1 MMTQPHIPS
10 VMSDLRQD
18 IVQMPEV
25 IKECSGIRIYGRR
38 IRSILFT
45 TDVSIIA
52 NHDADAILAVYP
64 FTPIPAIIKSIMM
77 VASVPVLAGVGGGL
91 TTGVRSANMSLLSES
106 EGAYAVVVNGPTTV
120 ETIEE
125 INKVIDI
132 PIIYT
137 VVSDKSDIKSRIEA
151 GIDILN
157 VSCGVETPKVV
168 EKIRK
173 EYPDFPIMATGGP
186 TEESIRQVI
195 AMEQMP
201 SPIPPQVM
209 GNCSKEKWKNTVNMQ
224 QTKTVSVLHSVLF

>member
-1 MMTQPHIPS
+1 MTQPHIPS

-18 IVQMPEV
+18 IIQMPEV

-52 NHDADAILAVYP
+52 NHNADAILAVYP
-64 FTPIPAIIKSIMM
+64 FTPVPAIIKSIMM

-173 EYPDFPIMATGGP
+173 DYPDFPIMATGGP

-195 AMEQMP
+195 AAGANAITYTAPSNGELFKGKME
-201 SPIPPQVM
+201 
-209 GNCSKEKWKNTVNMQ
+209 KYRK
-224 QTKTVSVLHSVLF
+224 HAAD

>member
-52 NHDADAILAVYP
+52 NHNADAILAVYP
-64 FTPIPAIIKSIMM
+64 FTPVPAIIKSIMM

-120 ETIEE
+120 ETIDE

-195 AMEQMP
+195 AAGANAITYTAPSNGELFKGKME
-201 SPIPPQVM
+201 
-209 GNCSKEKWKNTVNMQ
+209 KYRK
-224 QTKTVSVLHSVLF
+224 HAAD

>member
-64 FTPIPAIIKSIMM
+64 FTPIPAIIKSIMI

-120 ETIEE
+120 ETIKE

-151 GIDILN
+151 GVDILN

-195 AMEQMP
+195 AAGANAITYTAPSNGELFKGKMEKYRKHALNSQ
-201 SPIPPQVM
+201 
-209 GNCSKEKWKNTVNMQ
+209 SK
-224 QTKTVSVLHSVLF
+224 F

>member
-10 VMSDLRQD
+10 VMSDLRQE

-52 NHDADAILAVYP
+52 NHNADAILAVYP

-157 VSCGVETPKVV
+157 VSCGIETPKVV

-186 TEESIRQVI
+186 TEECIRQVI
-195 AMEQMP
+195 AAGANAITYTAPSNGELFKGKME
-201 SPIPPQVM
+201 
-209 GNCSKEKWKNTVNMQ
+209 KYRK
-224 QTKTVSVLHSVLF
+224 HAAD

>member
-1 MMTQPHIPS
+1 MAQPHIPS

-52 NHDADAILAVYP
+52 NHNADAILAVYP

-91 TTGVRSANMSLLSES
+91 TTGMRSANMSLLSES

-151 GIDILN
+151 GVDILN
-157 VSCGVETPKVV
+157 VSCGIETPKVV

-173 EYPDFPIMATGGP
+173 DYPDFPIMATGGP

-195 AMEQMP
+195 AAGANAITYTAPSNGDLFKGKMEKYRKHA
-201 SPIPPQVM
+201 VD
-209 GNCSKEKWKNTVNMQ
+209 
-224 QTKTVSVLHSVLF
+224 

>member
-18 IVQMPEV
+18 IVQMPKV

-64 FTPIPAIIKSIMM
+64 FTPIPAIIKSIMI

-195 AMEQMP
+195 AAGANAITYTAPSNGELFKGKME
-201 SPIPPQVM
+201 
-209 GNCSKEKWKNTVNMQ
+209 K
-224 QTKTVSVLHSVLF
+224 

>member
-52 NHDADAILAVYP
+52 NHNADAILAVYP

-120 ETIEE
+120 ETIDE

-195 AMEQMP
+195 AAGANAITYTAPSNGELFKGKME
-201 SPIPPQVM
+201 
-209 GNCSKEKWKNTVNMQ
+209 KYRK
-224 QTKTVSVLHSVLF
+224 HAAD

>member
-52 NHDADAILAVYP
+52 NHNADAILAVYP
-64 FTPIPAIIKSIMM
+64 FTPVPAIIKSIMM

-120 ETIEE
+120 ETIKE

-157 VSCGVETPKVV
+157 VSCGIETPKVV

-195 AMEQMP
+195 AAGANAITYTAPSNGELFKGKME
-201 SPIPPQVM
+201 
-209 GNCSKEKWKNTVNMQ
+209 KYRK
-224 QTKTVSVLHSVLF
+224 HAAD

>member
-1 MMTQPHIPS
+1 MITQPHIPS

-151 GIDILN
+151 GVDILN
-157 VSCGVETPKVV
+157 VSCGVETPKVI

-195 AMEQMP
+195 AAGANAITYTAPSNGELFKGKMEKYRKHA
-201 SPIPPQVM
+201 
-209 GNCSKEKWKNTVNMQ
+209 GD
-224 QTKTVSVLHSVLF
+224 

>member
-1 MMTQPHIPS
+1 MTQPHIPS

-25 IKECSGIRIYGRR
+25 MKECSGIRIYGRR

-52 NHDADAILAVYP
+52 NHNADAILAVYP

-91 TTGVRSANMSLLSES
+91 TTGMRSANMSLLSES

-151 GIDILN
+151 GVDILN
-157 VSCGVETPKVV
+157 VSCGIETPKVV

-173 EYPDFPIMATGGP
+173 DYPDFPIMATGGP

-195 AMEQMP
+195 AAGANAITYTAPSNGDLFKGKMEKYRKHA
-201 SPIPPQVM
+201 VD
-209 GNCSKEKWKNTVNMQ
+209 
-224 QTKTVSVLHSVLF
+224 

>member
-52 NHDADAILAVYP
+52 NHNADAILAVYP
-64 FTPIPAIIKSIMM
+64 FTPVPAIIKSIMM

-120 ETIEE
+120 ETIDE

-151 GIDILN
+151 GVDILN

-186 TEESIRQVI
+186 TEECIRQVI
-195 AMEQMP
+195 AAGANAITYTAPSNGELFKGKME
-201 SPIPPQVM
+201 
-209 GNCSKEKWKNTVNMQ
+209 KYRK
-224 QTKTVSVLHSVLF
+224 HAAD

>member
-52 NHDADAILAVYP
+52 NHNADAILAVYP
-64 FTPIPAIIKSIMM
+64 FTPVPAIIKSIMI

-106 EGAYAVVVNGPTTV
+106 EGAYAVVVNGPTPV

-186 TEESIRQVI
+186 TEECIRQVI
-195 AMEQMP
+195 AAGANAITYTAPSNGELFKGKME
-201 SPIPPQVM
+201 
-209 GNCSKEKWKNTVNMQ
+209 KYRK
-224 QTKTVSVLHSVLF
+224 HAAD

>member
-1 MMTQPHIPS
+1 MTQPHIPS

-52 NHDADAILAVYP
+52 NHNADAILAVYP
-64 FTPIPAIIKSIMM
+64 FTPVPAIIKSIMM

-106 EGAYAVVVNGPTTV
+106 EGAYAVVINGPTTV

-151 GIDILN
+151 GVDILN

-195 AMEQMP
+195 AAGANAITYTAPSNGELFKGKME
-201 SPIPPQVM
+201 
-209 GNCSKEKWKNTVNMQ
+209 KYRK
-224 QTKTVSVLHSVLF
+224 HAAD

>member
-18 IVQMPEV
+18 IVQMPKV

-52 NHDADAILAVYP
+52 NHNADAILAVYP

-186 TEESIRQVI
+186 TEECIRQVI
-195 AMEQMP
+195 AAGANAITYTAPSNGELFKGKME
-201 SPIPPQVM
+201 
-209 GNCSKEKWKNTVNMQ
+209 KYRK
-224 QTKTVSVLHSVLF
+224 HAAD

>member
-10 VMSDLRQD
+10 VMSDLRQE

-25 IKECSGIRIYGRR
+25 IKGCSGIRIYGRR

-151 GIDILN
+151 GVDILN

-195 AMEQMP
+195 AAGANAITYTAPSNGELFKGKME
-201 SPIPPQVM
+201 
-209 GNCSKEKWKNTVNMQ
+209 KYRK
-224 QTKTVSVLHSVLF
+224 HAAD

>member
-18 IVQMPEV
+18 IVQMPEI

-52 NHDADAILAVYP
+52 NHNADAILAVYP

-151 GIDILN
+151 GVDILN

-186 TEESIRQVI
+186 TEECIRQVI
-195 AMEQMP
+195 AAGANAITYTAPSNGELFKGKME
-201 SPIPPQVM
+201 
-209 GNCSKEKWKNTVNMQ
+209 KYRK
-224 QTKTVSVLHSVLF
+224 HAAD

>member
-10 VMSDLRQD
+10 VMSDLRQE

-52 NHDADAILAVYP
+52 NHNADAILAVYP

-195 AMEQMP
+195 AAGANAITYTAPSNGELFKGKME
-201 SPIPPQVM
+201 
-209 GNCSKEKWKNTVNMQ
+209 KYRK
-224 QTKTVSVLHSVLF
+224 HAAD

>member
-1 MMTQPHIPS
+1 MTQPHIPS

-151 GIDILN
+151 GVDILN

-195 AMEQMP
+195 VAGANAITYTAPSNGELFKGKME
-201 SPIPPQVM
+201 
-209 GNCSKEKWKNTVNMQ
+209 KYRK
-224 QTKTVSVLHSVLF
+224 HAAD

>member
-52 NHDADAILAVYP
+52 NHNADAILAVYP
-64 FTPIPAIIKSIMM
+64 FTPIPAIIKSIMI

-120 ETIEE
+120 ETIAE

-157 VSCGVETPKVV
+157 VSCGIETPKVV

-195 AMEQMP
+195 AAGANAITYTAPSNGELFKGKME
-201 SPIPPQVM
+201 
-209 GNCSKEKWKNTVNMQ
+209 KYRK
-224 QTKTVSVLHSVLF
+224 HAAD